1 MNSAEALTM
10 KYQHLNPVMDER
22 VRRLWAGAE
31 ALAYGAGGL
40 SAVAAAT
47 GLSRTTIREGIR
59 ELQAGVSQ
67 ETVVHVRR
75 PGGGRKSLEHQDPE
89 LKEALER
96 LVEPVTRGDP
106 ESPLRW
112 TAKSTRKLAEELT
125 AAGHP
130 VSPQKVGR
138 LLKEVG
144 YSLQSNQKT
153 LEGKT
158 HPDRNAQFE
167 FINARTEEFQ
177 AAGQPVISVD
187 TKKKELV
194 GDFKNG
200 GREWRPQGE
209 PEQVRTHDFIDPEL
223 GKAIPYGV
231 YDVTRNQGWVNV
243 GIDHDTPEFAVESIR
258 RWWRC
263 MGRQCYPEATALLI
277 TADSGGSNSYRARAW
292 KTELQRLADETN
304 LTISVSH
311 FPPGTS
317 KWNKIEHRL
326 FCHITENWR
335 ARPLVDHETVVQ
347 LIGNTRTQ
355 AGLRV
360 RARLDTHSYSIG
372 IRIPDEILS
381 AVALEREDF
390 HGEWNY
396 TILPRSADS
405 LVLLVKKM

>member
-1 MNSAEALTM
+1 M

-31 ALAYGAGGL
+31 ALAYGPGGL

-405 LVLLVKKM
+405 LVLSVEKM